1 MRRSPG
7 SRLGS
12 KGRGELL
19 RYGYITNGLADHTLE
34 QAVEMLAT
42 AGYQGIGIT
51 LDHQHL
57 DPSSVDDQRLA
68 EIGAL
73 LRSSDLEP
81 VIETGARFALDPKRK
96 HWPSMVSADADD
108 RKRRIDYYRRAIQ
121 IADALGARVVSL
133 WSGVAEPGSTQ
144 PDGEQSLVEALGQLL
159 PIAREC
165 GVTIGFEPEP
175 GMLIESLEQWCWL
188 RQQIA
193 DETLR
198 LTVDL
203 GHLAITEASPL
214 EAALRQVV
222 SDVVHVH
229 VDDCARGVH
238 EHLPLGTG
246 ELDFAS
252 LLRVLIEHGYSGLAL
267 VELSRDSH
275 RAPELIDQSIRFLQG
290 VEADLESSCRDNTRK
305 GTS

>member
-7 SRLGS
+7 SRLDS

-57 DPSSVDDQRLA
+57 DPSSVDDRRLA
-68 EIGAL
+68 EVGEL

-81 VIETGARFALDPKRK
+81 VVETGARFALDPMRK

-121 IADALGARVVSL
+121 IADSLGARVVSL
-133 WSGVAEPGSTQ
+133 WSGVAEPGSAR
-144 PDGEQSLVEALGQLL
+144 PDGEQFLLEALGQLL
-159 PIAREC
+159 PIASQR
-165 GVTIGFEPEP
+165 GITIGFEPEP
-175 GMLIESLEQWCWL
+175 GMLIENLDQWRWL

-203 GHLAITEASPL
+203 GHLAVTESSPL
-214 EAALRQVV
+214 DAALRQVI
-222 SDVVHVH
+222 SDVIHVH
-229 VDDCARGVH
+229 VDDCAQGVH

-246 ELDFAS
+246 ELDFAP

-275 RAPELIDQSIRFLQG
+275 RAPDLIDQSIRFLQG
-290 VEADLESSCRDNTRK
+290 IEADLESSCRDNTRK

>member
-1 MRRSPG
+1 M
-7 SRLGS
+7 
-12 KGRGELL
+12 L

-34 QAVEMLAT
+34 QAIEMLST

-57 DPSSVDDQRLA
+57 DPSSVDDPHLA
-68 EIGAL
+68 DVGAL

-81 VIETGARFALDPKRK
+81 VIETGARFALDPMRK
-96 HWPSMVSADADD
+96 HWPSMVSLDADD
-108 RKRRIDYYRRAIQ
+108 RKRRIDYYIRAIQ
-121 IADALGARVVSL
+121 IAESIGARVVSL
-133 WSGVAEPGSTQ
+133 WSGVAEPGLAK
-144 PDGEQSLVEALGQLL
+144 PDGERFLLEALGQLL
-159 PIAREC
+159 PIARER
-165 GVTIGFEPEP
+165 GITIGFEPEP
-175 GMLIESLEQWCWL
+175 GMLIESLDQWCWL

-193 DETLR
+193 DEALG

-203 GHLAITEASPL
+203 GHLAVTEPFPL
-214 EAALRQVV
+214 DAALSQVV

-246 ELDFAS
+246 ELDFS
-252 LLRVLIEHGYSGLAL
+252 PLLRVLIEHGYSGLAL

-290 VEADLESSCRDNTRK
+290 IEADLDSSCRDNTRK